1 MVFGGCVI
9 TEFPKYLI
17 CNVQRY
23 ATYATYK
30 SILYIVHSFIPMSL
44 MLIIILYYLRSFIIS
59 LQCDS
64 PEVNS
69 EIRGRAQQIAERLS
83 FDGFIEA
90 SAKNNHKVEWI
101 FEKAVCLV
109 SLL

>member
-1 MVFGGCVI
+1 MFNG
-9 TEFPKYLI
+9 TRFPMISQGTLF
-17 CNVQRY
+17 
-23 ATYATYK
+23 TDD
-30 SILYIVHSFIPMSL
+30 IL
-44 MLIIILYYLRSFIIS
+44 LIIVVQHTCTYHNI
-59 LQCDS
+59 LQCDN

-109 SLL
+109 SVCQIFCIDNVIITR

>member
-1 MVFGGCVI
+1 MQ
-9 TEFPKYLI
+9 FPLGYLI
-17 CNVQRY
+17 LCSSMHIYVP
-23 ATYATYK
+23 
-30 SILYIVHSFIPMSL
+30 YIFQYCRH
-44 MLIIILYYLRSFIIS
+44 YIIS

-69 EIRGRAQQIAERLS
+69 EMRGRAQQIAERLS

-109 SLL
+109 STLQHTVSCYD